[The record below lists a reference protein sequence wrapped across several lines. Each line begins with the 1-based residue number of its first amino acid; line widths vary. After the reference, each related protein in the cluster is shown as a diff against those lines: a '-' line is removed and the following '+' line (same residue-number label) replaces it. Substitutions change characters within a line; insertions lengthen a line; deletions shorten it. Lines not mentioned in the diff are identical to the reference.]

1 MAKILLTEDGVIKIQ
16 HIRRQG
22 NQPQQK
28 PIWGRRERPIATRNL
43 KNFTGTL
50 KAFKRKN

>member
-1 MAKILLTEDGVIKIQ
+1 MAEILLTEDGVIKIQ

-28 PIWGRRERPIATRNL
+28 PIWGRTREKGL
-43 KNFTGTL
+43 
-50 KAFKRKN
+50 